1 MTTVFLAGVF
11 GKMGRQVARMMAGE
25 KDLTIVG
32 GLAPEAKDKVAFP
45 VFTSLAAINVSA
57 DVWVDFTLPQAA
69 RANAEYALNHGMN
82 AVIGTSGLSAD
93 DQEAL
98 GVIAQGN
105 EQSLLIVPNFAI
117 SAVLM
122 MQFAAKAAKYFPDAE
137 VVEAHHSDK
146 LDAPSGTA
154 KATAKLISEART
166 KKPVAPHQGAPAR
179 GEWLDDVPVHA
190 LRLPGYVAQEEV
202 VFGAAGESLSIK
214 QVSFD
219 RSSFMAGVAL
229 AARQVDT
236 LPVGLTVGL
245 DALL

>member
-1 MTTVFLAGVF
+1 MTQVLIAGVF
-11 GKMGRQVARMMAGE
+11 GKMGQQVATMMAAA

-32 GLAPEAKDKVAFP
+32 GLAPEATAKRAFP
-45 VFTSLAAINVSA
+45 VFTSLEEINVQA

-69 RANAEYALNHGMN
+69 AANAEYALTHGMN
-82 AVIGTSGLSAD
+82 AVIGTSGLSEQTQAR
-93 DQEAL
+93 L
-98 GVIAQGN
+98 GEVAKAAGAR
-105 EQSLLIVPNFAI
+105 LLIVPNFAI

-137 VVEAHHSDK
+137 IVEAHHSDK

-154 KATAKLISEART
+154 KATAKVIAAART
-166 KKPVAPHQGAPAR
+166 EKPLAPHQDAPAR

-202 VFGAAGESLSIK
+202 LFGAAGESLTIK

-229 AARQVDT
+229 AVRQVHT

>member
-1 MTTVFLAGVF
+1 MTKVFLAGVF
-11 GKMGRQVARMMAGE
+11 GKMGRQVAEMMAGE
-25 KDLTIVG
+25 TDLTIVG
-32 GLAPEAKDKVAFP
+32 GLAPAVKEKTAFP
-45 VFTSLAAINVSA
+45 VFTSLADINVQA

-69 RANAEYALNHGMN
+69 RANAEYALTHHMN
-82 AVIGTSGLSAD
+82 TVIGTSGLSAK
-93 DQEAL
+93 DQQAL
-98 GVIAQGN
+98 GQIAERAGQR
-105 EQSLLIVPNFAI
+105 LLIVPNFAI

-154 KATAKLISEART
+154 KATAELISKART
-166 KKPVAPHQGAPAR
+166 KQPIAPHQDAPAR
-179 GEWLDDVPVHA
+179 GEWLNDVPVHA

-202 VFGAAGESLSIK
+202 VFGAVGESLSIK

-229 AARQVDT
+229 AARQVQT
-236 LPVGLTVGL
+236 LPIGLTVGL